1 MLDVRNFNLMQVP
14 CPTEKCEDCP
24 LNHYGMT
31 CTSHR
36 VEYWESRKESRNE
49 KSNNQ
54 A

>member
-1 MLDVRNFNLMQVP
+1 MFDVRMLNPRYDL

-36 VEYWESRKESRNE
+36 EEYAREQRGG
-49 KSNNQ
+49 
-54 A
+54 